1 MSGTQGRFQSPDP
14 GNAGAQ
20 LGEPQTWNGYSYVVN
35 NPLTYTD
42 PSGLGFWSTLWN
54 GTIWIGEHVLPAL
67 ATKGVNQ
74 LWGGG
79 WPGIGGSGGP
89 WSEQL
94 PAGVGVGG
102 TLNTG
107 TVFGSGDA
115 GPFINNFADGQ
126 AALSN
131 AADVIAGIG
140 DTISFGFSA
149 WFRRKMAGKDPRSC
163 NGYYRTGSWIGVGLS
178 MATGVAGG
186 LENAGAAGAGKEF
199 SHWIPARLGGPR
211 TVLNGN
217 YVSVAEHAL
226 SDPSR
231 YRFMP
236 RVWKEANPLPG
247 AVTQQLNRVPSVLTG
262 TGIGAAW
269 SAIGRFLGGACGGN

>member
-20 LGEPQTWNGYSYVVN
+20 LGDPQTWNGYSYVAN

-94 PAGVGVGG
+94 PAGVGIGG

-107 TVFGSGDA
+107 TVFGSGNTA
-115 GPFINNFADGQ
+115 GPIFSYNPEVHEGMTFE
-126 AALSN
+126 AARL
-131 AADVIAGIG
+131 AGL
-140 DTISFGFSA
+140 
-149 WFRRKMAGKDPRSC
+149 DP
-163 NGYYRTGSWIGVGLS
+163 NLALFF
-178 MATGVAGG
+178 ATGVADVDKGTQGLSPAMTHIHAMGG
-186 LENAGAAGAGKEF
+186 RIGWWKFETCAQAYAGTQSELDTDMKAAVKGDNTAKFRALHTIQDSYSAAHQYAPWKGVNYGP
-199 SHWIPARLGGPR
+199 SHYKA
-211 TVLNGN
+211 
-217 YVSVAEHAL
+217 
-226 SDPSR
+226 D
-231 YRFMP
+231 
-236 RVWKEANPLPG
+236 
-247 AVTQQLNRVPSVLTG
+247 
-262 TGIGAAW
+262 AAW
-269 SAIGRFLGGACGGN
+269 SNGPVAASRAFLEALEGKSPMGKATDYLYRPSSSCK